1 MCAVFA
7 ASLRRPALT
16 KSWSLD
22 SSWINNGGTCCGCVS
37 GNDLGASVAATD
49 KDVCAEQGGLVE
61 LVTEELSGLV
71 DTNPACVS
79 EKAPNE
85 HAVEMFSKLGAS
97 YIARVDEQSSN
108 FIGLV
113 TRKDLSRFLDSLF
126 QAYKQA
132 RSTTRYE
139 KCFCGSCMYKK
150 DLLSAVLGPEEDSPC
165 GARRTWPQPRIAVSS
180 YCHQPITDS

>member
-1 MCAVFA
+1 MGSADYISA
-7 ASLRRPALT
+7 DGAYDLAQAWPALT

-61 LVTEELSGLV
+61 LVTEELSGLM

-108 FIGLV
+108 FIGLHTNKQGV
-113 TRKDLSRFLDSLF
+113 RQDTRSVSAALACTRKTFYPLSSAPKRIPRVELVGLGHNRESL
-126 QAYKQA
+126 
-132 RSTTRYE
+132 
-139 KCFCGSCMYKK
+139 
-150 DLLSAVLGPEEDSPC
+150 
-165 GARRTWPQPRIAVSS
+165 
-180 YCHQPITDS
+180 